1 MIDRHRHQKRLEKLL
16 ARNPVVA
23 IIGAR
28 QVGKTTLARTLIK
41 GLGKPATVFDLER
54 GQDLA
59 RLEDPELALR
69 DLRGIVVLDE
79 IQRRPELFPT
89 LRVLADRPRCSA
101 RFLVLGSAS
110 PDLLRQSSET
120 LAGRIAYHELPGL
133 SLGEVGS
140 KNLDRLWL
148 RGGFPRSY
156 TPRSHGESVDWR
168 RDFLQTFLER
178 DIPQL
183 GISIPARTLER
194 FWAMLAHYHGNV
206 WNASE
211 FGRSFGVSHHVTR
224 RYLDA
229 LEATFMVRV
238 LQPWASNIGKRQVK
252 SPKVYFR
259 DSGIL
264 HRFLD
269 IDTMRDLERHPKIG
283 ASWEGFLLEAIV
295 HRLGARAGDC
305 YFWATHT
312 GAELDLMITS
322 RGRRYGF
329 EIKRTTSPRITPSM
343 RSALDDLQ
351 LTRLDVVYAGTET
364 FPLSKRIRAVAAVR
378 LLADLRPPG

>member
-1 MIDRHRHQKRLEKLL
+1 MIQRLRHQKRLESLL
-16 ARNPVVA
+16 ARNPIVA
-23 IIGAR
+23 ILGAR
-28 QVGKTTLARTLIK
+28 QVGKTTLACALVK
-41 GLGKPATVFDLER
+41 CLGKPATVFDLER

-69 DLRGIVVLDE
+69 DLRGIIVLDE
-79 IQRRPELFPT
+79 IQRRPELFPA
-89 LRVLADRPRCSA
+89 LRVLADRPRRRA

-110 PDLLRQSSET
+110 PDLLRQSSES
-120 LAGRIAYHELPGL
+120 LAGRIAYHQLSGL
-133 SLGEVGS
+133 SLDEVGS
-140 KNLDRLWL
+140 ENLGRLWL

-156 TPRSHGESVDWR
+156 TARSHGESADWR
-168 RDFLQTFLER
+168 RDFVQTFLER

-238 LQPWASNIGKRQVK
+238 LQPWTANIRKRQVK
-252 SPKVYFR
+252 SPKVYLR

-264 HRFLD
+264 HSFLD
-269 IDTMRDLERHPKIG
+269 VDTMRGLERHPKIG
-283 ASWEGFLLEAIV
+283 ASWEGFLLEAVI
-295 HRLGARAGDC
+295 HQLGARPRDC

-329 EIKRTTSPRITPSM
+329 EIKRTTAPRITPSM
-343 RSALDDLQ
+343 RSAVEDLQ
-351 LTRLDVVYAGTET
+351 LERLDVIHAGAET
-364 FPLSKRIRAVAAVR
+364 FPLSRRIRAVAAAR
-378 LLADLRPPG
+378 LLTDL